1 MARPTTF
8 AVLLATVALAGALA
22 GTMAGAAEPGV
33 PALDPLPHA
42 SPLVPL
48 PDNPAELTP
57 EQRLQRQLD
66 QQIRDAERKIEALH
80 QKYGDLHED
89 RALPIDGKLDA
100 PRKERDQAWNDLQR
114 SLHLF
119 DDQAAHGK
127 HDVLDTG
134 RPAAQAAQA
143 GPLSAINQLRIAAC
157 YQELAAGTQTSPGD
171 LQGGAMV
178 LDHLDPGDLPDSE
191 RPRFYYL
198 RVWFLAEQAR
208 RGEGDERSQQLKAAK
223 AALLALQQLHSDTE
237 LTAAAATLLIGL
249 DDPVKGQAH

>member
-157 YQELAAGTQTSPGD
+157 YQELSAGAQSSSGD
-171 LQGGAMV
+171 LREGAKV
-178 LDHLDPGDLPDSE
+178 LEQLEPGDLPDGE
-191 RPRFYYL
+191 RPRYHYL
-198 RVWFLAEQAR
+198 HVWFLAEQAR
-208 RGEGDERSQQLKAAK
+208 HSEGDERVQSIKAAH
-223 AALLALQQLHSDTE
+223 AALITLQQLHSDTE
-237 LTAAAATLLIGL
+237 LNAAAAALLIGL
-249 DDPVKGQAH
+249 DEPGKGQAH

>member
-1 MARPTTF
+1 MARTRF
-8 AVLLATVALAGALA
+8 IAVLLAAACA
-22 GTMAGAAEPGV
+22 AGAAEPGI

-66 QQIRDAERKIEALH
+66 QRIRDAERKIEALH
-80 QKYGDLHED
+80 QKYGDLHSE
-89 RALPIDGKLDA
+89 RAVPIDGKLDA

-143 GPLSAINQLRIAAC
+143 GPLSALNQLRIAAC
-157 YQELAAGTQTSPGD
+157 YQELAAGAQASAGD
-171 LQGGAMV
+171 LGDGAKV
-178 LDHLDPGDLPDSE
+178 LDQLDPGDLPDSE
-191 RPRFYYL
+191 RPRYHYL
-198 RVWFLAEQAR
+198 HVWFLAEQAR
-208 RGEGDERSQQLKAAK
+208 RSEGDERAQRIKAAH
-223 AALLALQQLHSDTE
+223 AALTALQQLRSDTE
-237 LTAAAATLLIGL
+237 LTAAAAALLIGL
-249 DDPVKGQAH
+249 DDPGKGQAH

>member
-1 MARPTTF
+1 MAR
-8 AVLLATVALAGALA
+8 ALAIGVLLAIAASAGALA
-22 GTMAGAAEPGV
+22 GAAEAGV

-48 PDNPAELTP
+48 PDSPAELTP

-89 RALPIDGKLDA
+89 RATPIDGKLDA
-100 PRKERDQAWNDLQR
+100 PRKERDQAWNELQR

-134 RPAAQAAQA
+134 RPTAQAAQA

-157 YQELAAGTQTSPGD
+157 YQELAVGTQTAPGD
-171 LQGGAMV
+171 LRDGAAV
-178 LDHLDPGDLPDSE
+178 LEHLEPGDLPDSE
-191 RPRFYYL
+191 RPRFHYL

-208 RGEGDERSQQLKAAK
+208 HSDGEQRAQQIKAAQ
-223 AALLALQQLHSDTE
+223 AALSDLKQLHSDTE
-237 LTAAAATLLIGL
+237 LTAAATTLLIGL
-249 DDPVKGQAH
+249 EDAGKGQAH

>member
-1 MARPTTF
+1 MKSARRLL
-8 AVLLATVALAGALA
+8 VLLAAGAWGAL
-22 GTMAGAAEPGV
+22 AGAAEPGI

-66 QQIRDAERKIEALH
+66 QHIRDAERKIEALH
-80 QKYGDLHED
+80 QKYGDLHGE
-89 RALPIDGKLDA
+89 RALTIDGKLDA

-157 YQELAAGTQTSPGD
+157 YQELAAGAQASAGD
-171 LQGGAMV
+171 LRDGATV
-178 LDHLDPGDLPDSE
+178 LDQLDPGDLPDSE
-191 RPRFYYL
+191 RPRFHYL
-198 RVWFLAEQAR
+198 HVWFLAEQAR
-208 RGEGDERSQQLKAAK
+208 HGDGDGRAQRIKAAH
-223 AALLALQQLHSDTE
+223 AALISLQQLHSDTE
-237 LTAAAATLLIGL
+237 LTAAAAALLIGL
-249 DDPVKGQAH
+249 DDPGKGQAH